1 MAMGRGLEMMSN
13 AFSVAYDS
21 FVFSTGLFFRKKICV
36 AKKSM
41 DWRAFRGDLSK
52 MKKVR

>member
-1 MAMGRGLEMMSN
+1 MAMGRGYEMMSN

-21 FVFSTGLFFRKKICV
+21 HVFSTGLFSRKKICV

-41 DWRAFRGDLSK
+41 DLASLSG
-52 MKKVR
+52 